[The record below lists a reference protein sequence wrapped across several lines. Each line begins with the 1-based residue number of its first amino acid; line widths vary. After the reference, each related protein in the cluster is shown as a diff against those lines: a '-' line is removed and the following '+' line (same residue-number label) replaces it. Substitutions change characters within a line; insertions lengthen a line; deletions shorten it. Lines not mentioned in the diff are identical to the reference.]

1 VIVTTTPARERV
13 ICRDWLTPGVH
24 INAMGADTAGKQ
36 EHEIATLRDS
46 LVVVDDWTQASR
58 LGECQHAVA
67 VGLFTEQQHPRSI
80 GDVIAG
86 AAPGRTDSRQL
97 TLFDATGLALQDL
110 AAAELA
116 ARMAEERGA
125 GIMIQLD

>member
-1 VIVTTTPARERV
+1 
-13 ICRDWLTPGVH
+13 VH

-46 LVVVDDWTQASR
+46 LVVVDDWVQASR
-58 LGECQHAVA
+58 LGECQHAVVA
-67 VGLFTEQQHPRSI
+67 GLFTDQEHPRSI
-80 GDVIAG
+80 GEMIAG
-86 AAPGRTDSRQL
+86 TAPGRADDRQL

-116 ARMAEERGA
+116 AHIAEEREA
-125 GIMIQLD
+125 GIIIQLD

>member
-1 VIVTTTPARERV
+1 
-13 ICRDWLTPGVH
+13 
-24 INAMGADTAGKQ
+24 MGADTAGKQ

-46 LVVVDDWTQASR
+46 LVVVDDWAQASR

-67 VGLFTEQQHPRSI
+67 AGLFTEQQHPRSI
-80 GDVIAG
+80 GEVIAG
-86 AAPGRTDSRQL
+86 TAPGRTDSRQL

-125 GIMIQLD
+125 GIIIQLD

>member
-1 VIVTTTPARERV
+1 
-13 ICRDWLTPGVH
+13 VH
-24 INAMGADTAGKQ
+24 INSMGADTAGKQ

-46 LVVVDDWTQASR
+46 LVIVDDWAQARR

-67 VGLFTEQQHPRSI
+67 AGLFTDEQHPRSI
-80 GDVIAG
+80 GEVIAG
-86 AAPGRTDSRQL
+86 IAPARRDSSQL

-116 ARMAEERGA
+116 AQMAEERGA
-125 GIMIQLD
+125 GIIIQLD